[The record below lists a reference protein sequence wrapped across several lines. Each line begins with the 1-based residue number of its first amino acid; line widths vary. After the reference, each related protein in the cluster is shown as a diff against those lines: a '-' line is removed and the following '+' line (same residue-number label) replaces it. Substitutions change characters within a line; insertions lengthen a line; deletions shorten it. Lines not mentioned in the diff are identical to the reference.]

1 MCGIAGILSN
11 NPAHRARLDAMVNV
25 IAHRGPDD
33 HGKFDDGECALGH
46 RRLSIIDIAGGHQ
59 PLSNGLRSLHIV
71 FNGEIYNYR
80 ELRAELERESTVF
93 RTQSDTEVV
102 LALFER
108 DGARCVHK
116 LRGMFA
122 FAIWEPARARLFLA
136 RDRMGQKPLFYQRLS
151 GGGIAFASEVKA
163 LLTAAFAPTAP
174 DLQALAHFISLRFVP
189 DDRSMF
195 AGITKLP
202 AAHHLTFER
211 GAERLERYWTL
222 SYLDKLPD
230 DERVV
235 EEELDR
241 VLRDSVR
248 AHAVAD
254 VRVGTF
260 LSGGIDSSILTAMLA
275 DQSIEPVPTFA
286 IGVREQGF
294 SELPFARQVAE
305 QWNTEHHE
313 EVTSAHLVRLL
324 PEMIWHLDEPS
335 DPFAAGCYL
344 VSRLAGKHVK
354 VALSG
359 DGGDELFAGYDRFA
373 GNGLVDIYAL
383 LPAALRR
390 TVLQAI
396 VDRVPESF
404 GYKSVAQ
411 KLRWANAMSL
421 VSGGERYALS
431 MSFLRFTE
439 EDKREL
445 LRPEVRAGLSEQDS
459 MPKILEHYHAE
470 GVTDAVDRMLHT
482 DCMTRLPDH
491 LLTIV
496 DRMGMAHGLEVRP
509 PFIDHHVME
518 LAARIPGR
526 LKLNG
531 RKLKYILRRTASRYL
546 SNEIIT
552 RPKQG
557 FGFPLA
563 RWMRTELSE
572 PLRRVFAESRMV
584 ECGIFQQAY
593 MHRLLEEHL
602 AGRRD
607 HNFRLWILLNTEL
620 WHRIYLNG
628 DNPDDVAEWLTALGS
643 GGARKWEAKVR

>member
-1 MCGIAGILSN
+1 MCGIAGILSS
-11 NPAHRARLDAMVNV
+11 NPEHRARINAMVDV
-25 IAHRGPDD
+25 IGHRGPDD
-33 HGKFDDGECALGH
+33 HGVLDDGVCALGH
-46 RRLSIIDIAGGHQ
+46 RRLSIIDIEGGHQ
-59 PLSNGLRSLHIV
+59 PLSNASHSLHIV

-80 ELRAELERESTVF
+80 ELRAELTRQGVVF
-93 RTQSDTEVV
+93 RTHTDTEVV
-102 LALFER
+102 LALFEHE
-108 DGARCVHK
+108 GACSVRR

-122 FAIWEPARARLFLA
+122 FGIWEPARERLFLA
-136 RDRMGQKPLFYQRLS
+136 RDRMGQKPLFYQRLP
-151 GGGIAFASEVKA
+151 GGGVAFASEVKS
-163 LLTAAFAPTAP
+163 LLVAGFTPTVP

-189 DDRSMF
+189 DDRSLF

-211 GAERLERYWTL
+211 GSEQLERYWTL

-230 DERVV
+230 DERAV

-241 VLRDSVR
+241 VLRDSVK

-260 LSGGIDSSILTAMLA
+260 LSGGIDSSTVTAMFA
-275 DQSIEPVPTFA
+275 DQSTEPVPTFA

-305 QWNTEHHE
+305 QWKTDHHE
-313 EVTSAHLVRLL
+313 ELTSAHLVRLL

-344 VSRLAGKHVK
+344 VSRLASRHVK
-354 VALSG
+354 VVLSG

-373 GNGLVDIYAL
+373 GNGMVDLYAL

-390 TVLQAI
+390 TVLRAI
-396 VDRVPESF
+396 IDRVPDSF
-404 GYKSVAQ
+404 GYKSLAQ
-411 KLRWANAMSL
+411 KLRWANEMSL
-421 VSGGERYALS
+421 RSGGERYALS

-445 LRPEVRAGLSEQDS
+445 LRPQVRAGLAEPDS
-459 MPKILEHYHAE
+459 IPKILEHYHAE
-470 GVTDAVDRMLHT
+470 CVQDAVDRMLHT

-509 PFIDHHVME
+509 PFLDHHVME
-518 LAARIPGR
+518 LAARIPAR

-531 RKLKYILRRTASRYL
+531 SRLKYILRRTASRYL
-546 SNEIIT
+546 YPGIVT

-563 RWMRTELSE
+563 RWMRTELRE
-572 PLRRVFAESRMV
+572 PLRCVFAESRMV
-584 ECGIFQQAY
+584 ESGVFEPSY

-607 HNFRLWILLNTEL
+607 HNFRIWILLNVEL
-620 WHRIYLNG
+620 WHRIYVDGESPGN
-628 DNPDDVAEWLTALGS
+628 VAEWLAGIGTG
-643 GGARKWEAKVR
+643 GGARAAASGA